1 MGRWRKDA
9 AHTKF
14 EDRQSYVQIVG
25 KKKEKTTCLLGQI
38 LCLYRSTAHAAT
50 PIHMLICLFVSPC
63 IELFHPQISHE
74 RIWIYIIYSFIFFID
89 FFHAHFYGG
98 FGVGAQ
104 EASSV
109 VMDEVKKKSNWTCIA
124 ERRKYVTGSL
134 FPYMKSPIYG
144 PRSSTI
150 I

>member
-1 MGRWRKDA
+1 MGRWWKDA

-50 PIHMLICLFVSPC
+50 PIHMMICLFVSPC

-89 FFHAHFYGG
+89 FFHAHFYGC

-104 EASSV
+104 EAFSV
-109 VMDEVKKKSNWTCIA
+109 VMDEVKKKIELDLYCREEKVRHRLIISIYEVPYIWTT
-124 ERRKYVTGSL
+124 E
-134 FPYMKSPIYG
+134 
-144 PRSSTI
+144 
-150 I
+150 